1 VQLRAFASCLVLVLV
16 LMLVCCR
23 CCWAAANT
31 EEEAHSKPFVASM
44 GMYVIKRKVLQEL
57 LSTRFPRVR
66 RALLSRAHGL
76 PELHTFNS
84 AHLAC
89 ISYS

>member
-1 VQLRAFASCLVLVLV
+1 
-16 LMLVCCR
+16 
-23 CCWAAANT
+23 
-31 EEEAHSKPFVASM
+31 M

-66 RALLSRAHGL
+66 PQLLWRAHHSL
-76 PELHTFNS
+76 KLHSLST

-89 ISYS
+89 IVSHLYGVSVA